1 MKHPTLSDVARAA
14 GVSVSAASKALSNG
28 GGATTKI
35 SAGTK
40 ARIVAVATALKYRPN
55 EVARVMHHGCS
66 KLVGLLFP
74 SIAEPFYVEVLGHLH
89 DLLAARGFLAVSS
102 SWRTDS
108 GFLSAYDAV
117 MRYRPA
123 GIISCHFECEYSRG
137 TPTVLYSSEE
147 YPGLD
152 TVMFSDGSHR
162 LEAVRYLAGLGHV
175 RIGSLC
181 SGQSTG
187 AGAPS
192 VLSMVTAIG
201 LPAVPGWHRR
211 CLNSYASAAAA
222 AAELIA
228 LPPERRPTAVICFN
242 DQAAIGFIGTCQ
254 SHGLRVPEDISVVG
268 SDDLAVSRHL
278 SPALTTFDLQAP
290 EVAARLV
297 ELLFQRIQAP
307 EEPVRTCRIQPI
319 FAIRSSCAAPAIHP
333 SKES

>member
-1 MKHPTLSDVARAA
+1 MKHPTLSDVAQAA

-28 GGATTKI
+28 GGTTTKI

-40 ARIVAVATALKYRPN
+40 ERILAAAGALKYRPN
-55 EVARVMHHGCS
+55 DVARVMHHGRS

-89 DLLAARGFLAVSS
+89 DLLTERGFLAVSS
-102 SWRTDS
+102 SWRTNS

-123 GIISCHFECEYSRG
+123 GIITCHHECEYTRE
-137 TPTVLYSSEE
+137 TPTVLYSPEE

-152 TVMFSDGSHR
+152 TVLFSDGSHR

-175 RIGSLC
+175 RIGSLS
-181 SGQSTG
+181 SGQSG
-187 AGAPS
+187 AGSPS
-192 VLSMVTAIG
+192 VLSMVTAVG
-201 LPAVPGWHRR
+201 LPVDPGWHRR

-222 AAELIA
+222 AAALIA

-278 SPALTTFDLQAP
+278 CPALTTFDLQAS

-297 ELLFQRIQAP
+297 QLLFQRIRTP
-307 EEPVRTCRIQPI
+307 DEPVRTCRIQPV
-319 FAIRSSCAAPAIHP
+319 FVIRSSCSEPPPHP
-333 SKES
+333 CKES